1 MKTIEVKIK
10 KQTEE
15 IATFELPI
23 YFKID
28 TAYFSITEKSK
39 VVKVETY
46 ESCEHIIASN
56 YPENHLKDSIDII
69 TKEEFMEKFETVSQI
84 INGYLL

>member
-15 IATFELPI
+15 RMAFELPI

-56 YPENHLKDSIDII
+56 YPENHLKDSIEII
-69 TKEEFMEKFETVSQI
+69 TKEEFMGKFEIVTQI

>member
-28 TAYFSITEKSK
+28 TAYFSINEKSK

-56 YPENHLKDSIDII
+56 YPENHLKDSIEII
-69 TKEEFMEKFETVSQI
+69 TKAEFMDKFEIVSLI
-84 INGYLL
+84 INNYLS